1 MTRRERGTGS
11 IFLNSKGL
19 WTAVIELPPKHGE
32 RRRKVFRSKD
42 RESALAKMRTYL
54 KENPHL
60 RGVERVSRPF
70 EKELAEV
77 TVAEWLT
84 EWLGS
89 IAAENV
95 RPKTF
100 TGYSSVVHRQ
110 IIPAIG
116 HIPLVKLRARD
127 VRQMA
132 HAVVKAGLSPTTA
145 NQAHRVLSV
154 ALTAAQRDELVDT
167 NVAKLVPAPRKA
179 RSPQQA
185 LSLEECHL
193 VLREAERSEHPSLW
207 YAALFTGARQ
217 GELLGL
223 GRGFVD
229 GTFLEISWQL
239 QRLSW
244 RHGCDPACG
253 WTRGAECPD
262 RHVPAPADWE
272 SERLTGGLWITRP
285 KSRSGWRLVPA
296 AGRFSE
302 LLRENVADNNAPNP
316 HDLVWHMPNGDP
328 IDPGVHSRM
337 WHQLLDRAGVRQIR
351 FHDARHTAVD
361 MLYEADVPEDLIR
374 EMIGHSSFEMTR
386 VYKTPG
392 SRARMLAAMEQSAE
406 RLGGKRG
413 RSDVEA

>member
-19 WTAVIELPPKHGE
+19 WTVVIELPKLGSQ
-32 RRRKVFRSKD
+32 RQRKVFRSKD
-42 RESALAKMRTYL
+42 REVAVAKMRAYL
-54 KENPHL
+54 KERPHL
-60 RGVERVSRPF
+60 SRVERVSRPF
-70 EKELAEV
+70 QQELDEV
-77 TVAEWLT
+77 TVEEWLI
-84 EWLGS
+84 EWLES
-89 IAAENV
+89 IAAESV

-110 IIPAIG
+110 IIPAVG
-116 HIPLVKLRARD
+116 HIPLKKVRARD
-127 VRQMA
+127 IREMA
-132 HAVVKAGLSPTTA
+132 HAVVKSGLSPTTA

-154 ALTAAQRDELVDT
+154 ALTAAQRDELIDT
-167 NVAKLVPAPRKA
+167 NVAKLVPAPKKA

-185 LSLEECHL
+185 LTVDERHL
-193 VLREAERSEHPSLW
+193 VLREAERSELPSLW

-223 GRGFVD
+223 RRGYFD
-229 GTFLEISWQL
+229 GAFIEISWQL

-244 RHGCDPACG
+244 RHGCNPACG
-253 WTRGAECPD
+253 WTRGTNCPE

-296 AGRFSE
+296 AGRFGE
-302 LLRENVADNNAPNP
+302 LLNEHLAADDAPNP

-328 IDPGVHSRM
+328 IDPGVHSKM
-337 WHQLLDRAGVRQIR
+337 WHELLERAGVRQVR

-374 EMIGHSSFEMTR
+374 EMVGHSSFEMTR
-386 VYKTPG
+386 VYKSRG
-392 SRARMLAAMEQSAE
+392 SRARMLSAMERSAE
-406 RLGGKRG
+406 RLGGD
-413 RSDVEA
+413 SEA